1 MQANRTD
8 TNNEPTKEVRQWNGI
23 PLNITTKTGEPRF
36 SFAAPMACD
45 YGCIR
50 GSWGAGLDGKALD
63 VYVVSDAPTVF
74 KVVQIT
80 PAGAID
86 EHKYILGAQDFDH
99 AVETFLKHV
108 PKQLFGA
115 ASQYS
120 IAQLQS
126 DIAQQSKVK
135 RDADELGEFVEQLEA
150 LIEND
155 DAYGSKVSLLSFNIA
170 DNGDITGKF
179 QDTWNRR
186 VFSYTVQE
194 SRFGYKPAI
203 STTNTDSAV
212 NSKLLD
218 AFSLGYTSLE
228 LKYDAVQSGKKP
240 RCTAISYSCGKI
252 CLSLQDTCWVNSGQ
266 QILKG
271 VGRNSKKAANSF
283 SQGRID
289 KIRALAKTLESTNNN
304 KWSRYGTAKDLTAKA
319 NALEEERAAILKRGA
334 KKRPPPI
341 DPLITGLK
349 KAFDSDNFT
358 EVKIL
363 ARQAASKMKS
373 GAEVA
378 AYLQKLSEVIGGE
391 HQLAIDKKREITK
404 KANKIAE
411 TKGEKE
417 ARKFFS
423 DNWNADV
430 KAACKKYENFTAN
443 VAREF
448 LYVDPPS
455 KMRAINGGTVD
466 PKKREKTGSLNLE
479 QSTKLLTG
487 IMAFKK
493 MVGVDTVDGK
503 NLKMASLD
511 ASFGKA
517 ADRSFYGRGSI
528 YMADKA
534 PVEVVVHEAAH
545 WLEESD
551 PKIHAKVQKFFESRT
566 AGEKWQKLSELTG
579 NSNYGDNEVAKPDKW
594 PRPYMGKKTN
604 SDKNSE
610 ILSMGMEMMYRDPV
624 GFAKKDP
631 EYFAFIHN
639 TLRGK

>member
-1 MQANRTD
+1 MSYHTD
-8 TNNEPTKEVRQWNGI
+8 TNNEPAKEVRSWNGI

-36 SFAAPMACD
+36 SFSPPMSCD

-86 EHKYILGAQDFDH
+86 EYKYVLGAQNFDE

-108 PKQLFGA
+108 PRQLFGA

-120 IAQLQS
+120 IAQLQN

-135 RDADELGEFVEQLEA
+135 KDADELTEFVKQLEG
-150 LIEND
+150 LIESD
-155 DAYGSKVSLLSFNIA
+155 DAYGSNLNLLSFDIA
-170 DNGDITGKF
+170 DNGDISGKF
-179 QDTWNRR
+179 QDAWNRR
-186 VFSYTVQE
+186 IFSYSVQND
-194 SRFGYKPAI
+194 RIGYKPAI
-203 STTNTDSAV
+203 ATANTDSAT
-212 NSKLLD
+212 NSRLLD
-218 AFSLGYTSLE
+218 LFSLGYTSLA
-228 LKYDAVQSGKKP
+228 LNYDAIKSGKKP
-240 RCTAISYSCGKI
+240 RCTSISYGCGSI
-252 CLSLQDTCWVNSGQ
+252 CIPLQHTCWINSAGQ
-266 QILKG
+266 QTKRAGGSIE
-271 VGRNSKKAANSF
+271 SI

-289 KIRALAKTLESTNNN
+289 KIRALAKYLDSKGNN
-304 KWSRYGTAKDLTAKA
+304 KWSRYGTANDLKVKA
-319 NALEEERAAILKRGA
+319 NTLEKERAGIFKTGV
-334 KKRPPPI
+334 KKQSPI
-341 DPLITGLK
+341 DPLMAGLK
-349 KAFDSDNFT
+349 KAFDSDNFA
-358 EVKIL
+358 EAKIL
-363 ARQAASKMKS
+363 ARQAASKMES

-378 AYLQKLSEVIGGE
+378 TYLQKLSEVIGKE
-391 HQLAIDKKREITK
+391 HQLAIDKKQEVTKQSNEIVK
-404 KANKIAE
+404 
-411 TKGEKE
+411 TKGKAA

-423 DNWNADV
+423 ENWNTEV
-430 KAACKKYENFTAN
+430 EEACKKYENFTAN

-448 LYVDPPS
+448 LYVNPPS
-455 KMRAINGGTVD
+455 KMKGVNGGLAN
-466 PKKREKTGSLNLE
+466 PKNGAKTGTLNQE
-479 QSTKLLTG
+479 QSTKLITG
-487 IMAFKK
+487 INAFKK

-503 NLKMASLD
+503 TLKVAALD

-517 ADRSFYGRGSI
+517 ADRSFYGRGAV

-551 PKIHAKVQKFFESRT
+551 PKIHDKVQKFFESRT

-594 PRPYMGKKTN
+594 PKPYMGKKTN

-610 ILSMGMEMMYRDPV
+610 ILSMGMEMMYKDPA
-624 GFAKKDP
+624 GFAKTDP
-631 EYFAFIHN
+631 EYFGFIYN
-639 TLRGK
+639 TLRGR

>member
-1 MQANRTD
+1 MAQYFKARED
-8 TNNEPTKEVRQWNGI
+8 A
-23 PLNITTKTGEPRF
+23 GEL
-36 SFAAPMACD
+36 A
-45 YGCIR
+45 
-50 GSWGAGLDGKALD
+50 
-63 VYVVSDAPTVF
+63 
-74 KVVQIT
+74 
-80 PAGAID
+80 
-86 EHKYILGAQDFDH
+86 
-99 AVETFLKHV
+99 
-108 PKQLFGA
+108 
-115 ASQYS
+115 
-120 IAQLQS
+120 
-126 DIAQQSKVK
+126 
-135 RDADELGEFVEQLEA
+135 EFVTNLET
-150 LIEND
+150 LIESD
-155 DAYGSKVSLLSFNIA
+155 DAYGSKVNLLSFNIA

-203 STTNTDSAV
+203 ATTNTDCAV
-212 NSKLLD
+212 NSKLFNV
-218 AFSLGYTSLE
+218 FSLGYTSLE

-252 CLSLQDTCWVNSGQ
+252 CLSLQDTCWVNSGKQ
-266 QILKG
+266 QLKG
-271 VGRNSKKAANSF
+271 VGRNSKKAARNF
-283 SQGRID
+283 SQERID
-289 KIRALAKTLESTNNN
+289 KIRELAKSLESTSK

-319 NALEEERAAILKRGA
+319 NTLEEERSAILKRGV
-334 KKRPPPI
+334 KKQPPI

-349 KAFDSDNFT
+349 KAFDSDNFA
-358 EVKIL
+358 EAKIL

-378 AYLQKLSEVIGGE
+378 AYLQKLSEVIGKE
-391 HQLAIDKKREITK
+391 HQLAINKKQEITK
-404 KANKIAE
+404 KANEITK
-411 TKGEKE
+411 TKGKKE

-423 DNWNADV
+423 DNWNTEV
-430 KAACKKYENFTAN
+430 EVACKKYENFTAN

-455 KMRAINGGTVD
+455 KMKAVNGGMAN
-466 PKKREKTGSLNLE
+466 PKNQKKTGSLNQE

-487 IMAFKK
+487 LTAFKK
-493 MVGVDTVDGK
+493 MVGVNTIDGK
-503 NLKMASLD
+503 TLKMASLD

-517 ADRSFYGRGSI
+517 ADRSFYGRGGI

-594 PRPYMGKKTN
+594 PKPYMGKRAN

-610 ILSMGMEMMYRDPV
+610 ILSMGMEMMYKDPV
-624 GFAKKDP
+624 GFARTDP

>member
-1 MQANRTD
+1 MPRSS
-8 TNNEPTKEVRQWNGI
+8 TKSMPWYSYREQLQNDM
-23 PLNITTKTGEPRF
+23 TQ
-36 SFAAPMACD
+36 
-45 YGCIR
+45 Y
-50 GSWGAGLDGKALD
+50 
-63 VYVVSDAPTVF
+63 F
-74 KVVQIT
+74 KVRED
-80 PAGAID
+80 AG
-86 EHKYILGAQDFDH
+86 
-99 AVETFLKHV
+99 
-108 PKQLFGA
+108 
-115 ASQYS
+115 
-120 IAQLQS
+120 
-126 DIAQQSKVK
+126 
-135 RDADELGEFVEQLEA
+135 ELAEFVINLET
-150 LIEND
+150 LIESD

-170 DNGDITGKF
+170 DNSDITGKF

-194 SRFGYKPAI
+194 SRFGYRPAI
-203 STTNTDSAV
+203 STANTDSAV
-212 NSKLLD
+212 NSKLFD
-218 AFSLGYTSLE
+218 TFSLGYTSLE
-228 LKYDAVQSGKKP
+228 LKYDAVQSGRKP

-252 CLSLQDTCWVNSGQ
+252 CLSLQDTCWVNSGHQ
-266 QILKG
+266 KLKG
-271 VGRNSKKAANSF
+271 VNNSKKAVNNF

-304 KWSRYGTAKDLTAKA
+304 KWSRYGTAKDLTVKA
-319 NALEEERAAILKRGA
+319 NTLEEERAAIFKRGA
-334 KKRPPPI
+334 KKQPPI

-358 EVKIL
+358 EAKIL

-378 AYLQKLSEVIGGE
+378 AYLQKLSEVIGKE
-391 HQLAIDKKREITK
+391 HQLAVDKKQEITK
-404 KANKIAE
+404 KANEI
-411 TKGEKE
+411 TKAKGKKE
-417 ARKFFS
+417 SRKFFS

-430 KAACKKYENFTAN
+430 EAACKKYENFTAN

-466 PKKREKTGSLNLE
+466 PKKREKTGSLNQE

-566 AGEKWQKLSELTG
+566 TGEKWQKLSELTG

-594 PRPYMGKKTN
+594 PKPYMGKKAN